1 MQKLLKKL
9 KDPEYAKNLVDQR
22 KKIKND
28 IVIYQ
33 KKISDLKNKLKLGEI
48 QLNRKMKQPS
58 NKEVELRR
66 IAYDCS
72 SKQNEYNSLIN
83 KVERNK
89 LLEKSNDTQIK
100 ELKEMKDKLE
110 QIARE
115 MYGITNF
122 IDVKGQM
129 KKKEKYKKEK
139 NKFQKNLEIINN
151 LIESNKRKY
160 KIIISQN
167 EKEIFKLEQKKIQLL
182 KKLKNE
188 EISNNDV
195 DKEIKEFLGNEM
207 LINNENKDKEK
218 EKDNGNIN
226 NIKNDDGII
235 YGKLV
240 VKNGED
246 EINKNKNINSGIN
259 Y

>member
-1 MQKLLKKL
+1 
-9 KDPEYAKNLVDQR
+9 
-22 KKIKND
+22 
-28 IVIYQ
+28 
-33 KKISDLKNKLKLGEI
+33 
-48 QLNRKMKQPS
+48 
-58 NKEVELRR
+58 
-66 IAYDCS
+66 
-72 SKQNEYNSLIN
+72 
-83 KVERNK
+83 
-89 LLEKSNDTQIK
+89 
-100 ELKEMKDKLE
+100 MKDKLE

-115 MYGITNF
+115 MYGIINF
-122 IDVKGQM
+122 IDVKGQ
-129 KKKEKYKKEK
+129 KKKKSIKKK
-139 NKFQKNLEIINN
+139 KINFKKILEIINN

-167 EKEIFKLEQKKIQLL
+167 EKEIFKLEQKKLQLL

-188 EISNNDV
+188 EISNNDA
-195 DKEIKEFLGNEM
+195 DKEIKEFLGNEI
-207 LINNENKDKEK
+207 LINNENKDKDKEK

-259 Y
+259 YQEKENKNEINYKENSEKKNEESGMTKKKDDEENINLKNKKVINNQEDIIQEKDNFNQNEDNEYIINNNIIYILFNINILK